1 MSGIPR
7 QKSGGTNAKP
17 VTDLRLSGTYRA
29 DRHAD
34 RGLSTVQLPAHAVG
48 TVRVPRPP
56 AGLSPA
62 SRRLWKKLHDECD
75 LVSTATRELL
85 VSALRSKDIAER
97 ARVELVLEIANS
109 IRVARATTTRS

>member
-1 MSGIPR
+1 
-7 QKSGGTNAKP
+7 
-17 VTDLRLSGTYRA
+17 
-29 DRHAD
+29 
-34 RGLSTVQLPAHAVG
+34 
-48 TVRVPRPP
+48 
-56 AGLSPA
+56 
-62 SRRLWKKLHDECD
+62 LWKKLHDECD